1 VDLLRKKA
9 NGIISLAIL
18 VSLGLGCLQG
28 VEAPVIPVN
37 PKPPAK
43 ITVDVRD
50 IWLFTV
56 RQTEDGTKHIEQTA
70 VIGDLKFWMTNYPG
84 RWRHYDADT
93 TEGKNLLPA
102 IGSVPLPA
110 LVISA
115 YSEADRSGLSVIKV
129 IPVPSTTDEV
139 VAAVKAVVK

>member
-1 VDLLRKKA
+1 MDLLRKKA

-18 VSLGLGCLQG
+18 VSLGCLQG
-28 VEAPVIPVN
+28 VDAPVTPIN
-37 PKPPAK
+37 PRPPAK

-115 YSEADRSGLSVIKV
+115 YSGADRSGLSVIKV
-129 IPVPSTTDEV
+129 VPVPSTTDGVTE
-139 VAAVKAVVK
+139 AVKAVTK